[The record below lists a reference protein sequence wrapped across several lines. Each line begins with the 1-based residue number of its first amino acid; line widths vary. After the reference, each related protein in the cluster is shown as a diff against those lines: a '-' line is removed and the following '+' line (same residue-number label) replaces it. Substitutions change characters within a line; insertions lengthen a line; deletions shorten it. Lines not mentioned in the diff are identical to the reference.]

1 MTVGQRLKIFT
12 ESKKIRQQV
21 IADKLNMS
29 RQNVS
34 SFMTGRS
41 DPGLDTLTEIILNYP
56 ELNARWLLTGEG
68 HMLEEQRKSKTE
80 EEILAF
86 LASKK
91 EDCDLCKEKDKRIR
105 ELERLIEAKE
115 QVIEVL
121 KKK

>member
-1 MTVGQRLKIFT
+1 MSVSQRIKIFL
-12 ESKKIRQQV
+12 ESTKLTQQEV
-21 IADKLNMS
+21 GDIVGLTK
-29 RQNVS
+29 QGVS
-34 SFMTGRS
+34 SFTRGKTN
-41 DPGLDTLTEIILNYP
+41 PPLDVLGKILLKYP
-56 ELNARWLLTGEG
+56 ELNARWLLTGQG

-105 ELERLIEAKE
+105 EVERLIEAKE
-115 QVIEVL
+115 QVIEIL